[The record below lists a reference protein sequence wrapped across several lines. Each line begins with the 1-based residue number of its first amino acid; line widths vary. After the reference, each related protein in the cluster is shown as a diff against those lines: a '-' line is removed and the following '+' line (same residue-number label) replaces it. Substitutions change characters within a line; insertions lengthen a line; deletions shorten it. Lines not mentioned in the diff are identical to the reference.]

1 MRTIDFAYRVLRGGA
16 FYGYLQAPADGSPTI
31 RMEES
36 AEIKTSLSG
45 SFSTIVLD
53 ASGNRLEPNWL
64 ADEIQPVLIIDGVE
78 HPLGI
83 FAPASVTPGEDNGI
97 ETMQV
102 EAFDRCWRVRDTY
115 TGNRLYY
122 AVGTTYITAIKS
134 LLADAGIG
142 TVLATPNAAA
152 LAEDREWEI
161 GTSYLTVI
169 NELLGEINYNP
180 LFFDAAGYAIIEP
193 ASVPTADNIEHRIS
207 DEPEEITAGAT
218 RVDRMLPQI
227 SRETDV
233 YNTPNVFVCVCANP
247 EKSNF
252 NMVATAENTNS
263 QSPLSIGRRGR
274 RIVQVTQLDNIA
286 SQEDLQAYAD
296 RQRNLSMTG
305 GETIRISTAL
315 QPGYG
320 VDDVVALRYRDLT
333 AICILRAYTMEL
345 RLGGTMQMALE
356 KVVYNVG

>member
-16 FYGYLQAPADGSPTI
+16 FYGYLQAPEDGGQTI
-31 RMEES
+31 RMDES

-78 HPLGI
+78 YPLGI
-83 FAPASVTPGEDNGI
+83 FAAASVTPGETNGVETLQI
-97 ETMQV
+97 E
-102 EAFDRCWRVRDTY
+102 AYDRCWRVRDTY
-115 TGNRLYY
+115 TGGRLYY
-122 AVGTTYITAIKS
+122 AAGTGYINAIKS

-142 TVLATPNAAA
+142 TVLATPSAAF
-152 LAEDREWEI
+152 LAEEREWEI
-161 GTSYLTVI
+161 GTSYLAVI

-180 LFFDAAGYAIIEP
+180 LFFDAAGYAVIEP
-193 ASVPTADNIEHRIS
+193 SSVPTPDSIEHRIS
-207 DEPEEITAGAT
+207 DEPEEIATGAV
-218 RVDRMLPQI
+218 RIDRMLPQI

-233 YNTPNVFVCVCANP
+233 YNTPNVFVCYCANP
-247 EKSNF
+247 EKTDF
-252 NMVATAENTNS
+252 NMVATAENTNP
-263 QSPLSIGRRGR
+263 QSPLSISRRGR

-286 SQEDLQAYAD
+286 SQTDLQAYAD

-320 VDDVVALRYRDLT
+320 VDDVVALRYRDLV

-356 KVVYNVG
+356 KVVYNFG